1 MSCTLMDGCEQRV
14 WVLSEAIS
22 RGMEKMLRM
31 QATEQKRR
39 LEGKKDGISKSPCTS
54 AGRGGERRKRSLPCG
69 LTAQENSQSRILQRQ
84 QEASFM
90 PAGSG
95 GAPKTGPQPVLL
107 PLCPNGPQM
116 VGWLKGPQPQTRP
129 WMFDSYQDPDI

>member
-107 PLCPNGPQM
+107 PLCPNGP
-116 VGWLKGPQPQTRP
+116 
-129 WMFDSYQDPDI
+129 